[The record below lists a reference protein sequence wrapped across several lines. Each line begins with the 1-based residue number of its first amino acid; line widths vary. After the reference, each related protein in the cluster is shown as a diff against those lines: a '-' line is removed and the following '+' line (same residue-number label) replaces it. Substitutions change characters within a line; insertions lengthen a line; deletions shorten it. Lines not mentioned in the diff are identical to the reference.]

1 MKINTRNVHYY
12 INHMKTLAYLGNV
25 EAWDAEELYI
35 KLRRIEL
42 KMNRQM
48 CDECNGTSQLSGE
61 QEESL
66 SEKTLAKLAV
76 LLPLATGLFL
86 NGDPRGY
93 TLKIKEDNV
102 KALNENGKINI
113 YQDWGGYGI
122 LAPEF

>member
-1 MKINTRNVHYY
+1 MKIDTRNVNFYV
-12 INHMKTLAYLGNV
+12 NHMQTLSYLGAV
-25 EAWDAEELYI
+25 DIWEAQLLYE

-48 CDECNGTSQLSGE
+48 CDECNRTSRLTE
-61 QEESL
+61 KQEEDL
-66 SEKTLAKLAV
+66 SEKTLAKLTK
-76 LLPLATGLFL
+76 LLPLATGLFI

-93 TLKIKEDNV
+93 SLKIKENDV
-102 KALNENGKINI
+102 KILNERGNINI